1 MTRPTP
7 ANPKREPDIT
17 WRGHFSL
24 DERETMIREAAYYH
38 YQQRGYAPGH
48 DMDDWLAAEAELE
61 HDMAEPAAS
70 ERQQEANVQ
79 LSGMHG
85 AGQDD
90 EMKRITKQHPRKA
103 IPQMDSVEPKDAPL
117 KE

>member
-1 MTRPTP
+1 MARETAVTR
-7 ANPKREPDIT
+7 KHEPNVT

-24 DERETMIREAAYYH
+24 EERETLIREAAYYH
-38 YQQRGYAPGH
+38 YEQRGYAPGH
-48 DMDDWLAAEAELE
+48 DVEDWLAAEAELE
-61 HDMAEPAAS
+61 HDMAAPQTGDETNI
-70 ERQQEANVQ
+70 QQ
-79 LSGMHG
+79 SGMHG
-85 AGQDD
+85 AMQDD